1 MRTTILGI
9 LTILSGITFA
19 GISYIKTG
27 SFDVSAL
34 ILSLTSGIGLV
45 KAADAVK

>member
-9 LTILSGITFA
+9 LTIISGITFA
-19 GISYIKTG
+19 GISFIKTG
-27 SFDVSAL
+27 SFDISAL
-34 ILSLTSGIGLV
+34 ILSITSGVGLI